1 MQCTKL
7 LIISYILINN
17 IARRSAMNEYE
28 NIPKEILDQYP
39 YGEFPIRYTK
49 SGQESIRR
57 ESENRFSYAE
67 PLSPPPSEKQ
77 NNILEILPILQLMS
91 GKKDSKEMFKILSKL
106 LFKDNKEMEQ
116 IASLLMPTIS
126 KSQEIKPQTDFPD
139 ANKVN
144 ISSLKRI

>member
-1 MQCTKL
+1 
-7 LIISYILINN
+7 
-17 IARRSAMNEYE
+17 MNEYE

-77 NNILEILPILQLMS
+77 NNILELLPLLQLMS

-126 KSQEIKPQTDFPD
+126 KSQEIKPQADFPD